1 MNVITAELP
10 SEAAQEK
17 TPMTFVI
24 DADNNITAYTNAT
37 APQGA
42 ELKLNEQSF
51 STEKELATLAGSW
64 PAARLL
70 EIWNTLPGA
79 AAVKKF
85 TDRKTAIA
93 RIWKATQ
100 ALTPAP
106 TPTEPAST
114 PRKTK
119 SAKRATPAKE
129 APTARDGSKKAKVL
143 NLLQRED
150 GATLHEIMKATDW
163 QAHTVRGFISGSLTR
178 KMGLKIESI
187 KRSSGDRAYAVTL

>member
-1 MNVITAELP
+1 
-10 SEAAQEK
+10 
-17 TPMTFVI
+17 MTFVI

-51 STEKELATLAGSW
+51 STEKDLATLAGSW
-64 PAARLL
+64 PGTRLI
-70 EIWNTLPGA
+70 EIWNMLPGA
-79 AAVKKF
+79 PPVKKF

-93 RIWKATQ
+93 RIWKAAQ

-106 TPTEPAST
+106 TAPEPASA

-143 NLLQRED
+143 KLLQRED
-150 GATLHEIMKATDW
+150 GATLQEIMKATDW
-163 QAHTVRGFISGSLTR
+163 QAHTVRGFISGSLTK

-187 KRSSGDRAYAVTL
+187 KRTSGDRAYLSK

>member
-1 MNVITAELP
+1 
-10 SEAAQEK
+10 
-17 TPMTFVI
+17 MTFVI
-24 DADNNITAYTNAT
+24 DSDNNITAYTNAT
-37 APQGA
+37 APEGV

-64 PAARLL
+64 PSTRLI

-79 AAVKKF
+79 QPIKKF

-93 RIWKATQ
+93 RIWKAAQ

-106 TPTEPAST
+106 TPTKPAST

-129 APTARDGSKKAKVL
+129 VPTARDGSKKAKVL
-143 NLLQRED
+143 NLLQREE

-163 QAHTVRGFISGSLTR
+163 QAHTVRGFISGSLTK

-187 KRSSGDRAYAVTL
+187 KRTSGDRAYLTK